1 METPHNNFS
10 HQNKVY
16 PKIFTMK
23 IFSIFNNEYKKKF
36 VYYHGVWKWKIVTC
50 QVSFFSCLIN
60 INVVID
66 LKVCMFLYGVCH
78 HGIWYG
84 GNIGYTFNVVF
95 FFTICKKPRANILSK
110 LLCSSKKQQKKIH
123 NSIFQVK
130 LSIEFSSTGIEHL
143 DWHILHSFHQG
154 ITLVFHPWKMPI
166 PCK

>member
-1 METPHNNFS
+1 MNF
-10 HQNKVY
+10 
-16 PKIFTMK
+16 
-23 IFSIFNNEYKKKF
+23 FSIFNNEYKNKF
-36 VYYHGVWKWKIVTC
+36 VYCHGMKVKDSYMSSK
-50 QVSFFSCLIN
+50 FFFCLIN

-154 ITLVFHPWKMPI
+154 ITLVSPVKNAYTV
-166 PCK
+166 